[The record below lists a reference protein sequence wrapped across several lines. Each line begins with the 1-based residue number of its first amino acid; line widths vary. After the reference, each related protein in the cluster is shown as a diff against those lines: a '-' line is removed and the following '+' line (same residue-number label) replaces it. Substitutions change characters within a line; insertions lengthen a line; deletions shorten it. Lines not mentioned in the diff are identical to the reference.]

1 MFIHDSPPLC
11 HMSIPFHSASDLLGD
26 IVDRL
31 TRAPRVQAKHGVTTW
46 LDWLMQCIHSIS
58 TNRASLLDLQDPAM
72 FESIQFGHSL
82 LHGTICNSYQFIYD
96 MI

>member
-1 MFIHDSPPLC
+1 MFIHDSPPSC

-46 LDWLMQCIHSIS
+46 LGLVDVLYPFDKYEQGKLARLS
-58 TNRASLLDLQDPAM
+58 RP
-72 FESIQFGHSL
+72 
-82 LHGTICNSYQFIYD
+82 CNV
-96 MI
+96 